1 MVLRR
6 LKILYLAQHLTM
18 GGAEE
23 LLLGIATHLPP
34 ERFDVVV
41 GCLTRE
47 GLIAAELRRANV
59 RVVLLPGQPG
69 LRDPGAF
76 ARLVRFIRRERPDVV
91 HTFLLSAGLY
101 GRLAAWL
108 AGAPAIY
115 HAEQNIYAR
124 KSARHLL
131 LERFLAERTSR
142 VIACCRAVG
151 EHYQRQV
158 GLASGRLEIIY
169 NAVDFSAV
177 TPRSDRVAARAE
189 LGYGPDDLVL
199 GTIGRLTE
207 QKGHDLL
214 LEAFARLDPCLSP
227 LKLFVAGQGPDRA
240 ALEQRAAR
248 LGLAQRVQFLGV
260 RRDRDVLFAA
270 MDLFILPSRWE
281 GLSLALVEAAGVGL
295 PIMVTDVGGNAE
307 VVAAEPGVWL
317 VAPADVAALTDTLR
331 AALPAIETWRA
342 DGVFPPCPRPDLRE
356 RFSLTMHLQKLEASY
371 RAVLGAGRVEAA

>member
-1 MVLRR
+1 MALRR
-6 LKILYLAQHLTM
+6 LKILYLVQHLTM

-34 ERFDVVV
+34 ERFDLLV

-47 GLIAAELRRANV
+47 GLIAAELRRAGV
-59 RVVLLPGQPG
+59 RVVLLPGEPG

-131 LERFLAERTSR
+131 LERFLAVRTSR

-151 EHYQRQV
+151 DYYQRQV
-158 GLASGRLEIIY
+158 GLDSGRLEVIY
-169 NAVDFSAV
+169 NAVDFAAV
-177 TPRSDRVAARAE
+177 APRSDRAAARAE
-189 LGYGPDDLVL
+189 LGYGPGDLVL

-214 LEAFARLDPCLSP
+214 LEALARLEFRASH

-270 MDLFILPSRWE
+270 MDLFVLPSRWE

-295 PIMVTDVGGNAE
+295 PIVATDVGGNAE
-307 VVAAEPGVWL
+307 VVAAGPGVWL
-317 VAPADVAALTDTLR
+317 VAPNDVVVLADALR
-331 AALPAIETWRA
+331 AALPAVETWRTG
-342 DGVFPPCPRPDLRE
+342 GVFPPCPRPELRE
-356 RFSLTMHLQKLEASY
+356 RFSLTTHLEQLEASY
-371 RAVLGAGRVEAA
+371 RAVLGAGRVGAA